1 MATHKVN
8 LDHDGKEV
16 IINDGDT
23 IVIELPENPTTG
35 YMWYLSEVS
44 TEGITE
50 KSNHYFSSNTAIG
63 SGGIRTFEF
72 VLKKGKNG
80 NITLHNMRK
89 WSNDIY
95 QTFQLRY
102 TFE

>member
-8 LDHDGKEV
+8 LENDDKE
-16 IINDGDT
+16 IIISDGDT
-23 IVIELPENPTTG
+23 IIIELPENPTTG
-35 YMWYLSEVS
+35 YLWYPKDLS
-44 TEGITE
+44 TEGIIE
-50 KSNHYFSSNTAIG
+50 KSNHYFSPNTAIG

-72 VLKKGKNG
+72 ILKKGKNG
-80 NITLHNMRK
+80 NITLQNMQK

-95 QTFQLRY
+95 QTFRVKY